1 MDLKKI
7 NELDLKKENRINS
20 LKSEVVKLND
30 RADNIRKSLS
40 AVVLTSS
47 DKEVDKLVNE
57 LATIEAKIKITN
69 DTINDLMNKSEIA
82 YTDEDVI
89 DGFRE
94 YAAEY
99 EKLFYKV
106 RVEYIKH
113 LDEAFDCY
121 KRLAELRREAKQVRN
136 EYARHIANAPGYLN
150 WIQAIMPLS
159 TITRGNVNDKEAID
173 FRAFYPNLL
182 DAGSDNS
189 AFRD

>member
-1 MDLKKI
+1 MNLEKLK
-7 NELDLKKENRINS
+7 ELDLKKEQKIN
-20 LKSEVVKLND
+20 KM
-30 RADNIRKSLS
+30 RADIVDFKKRVDEKKNQLS
-40 AVVLTSS
+40 AIALTS
-47 DKEVDKLVNE
+47 DEKKTDALVNE
-57 LATIEAKIKITN
+57 IAMLEAKINVTEETVKNLIDKKIN
-69 DTINDLMNKSEIA
+69 A
-82 YTDEDVI
+82 YTDEDVYK
-89 DGFRE
+89 GFND

-136 EYARHIANAPGYLN
+136 EYARHITNAPGYLN

-159 TITRGNVNDKEAID
+159 TITRGNKNDKEAIN
-173 FRAFYPNLL
+173 FSAYYPNLL

-189 AFRD
+189 AFSD